1 VERSTCGRV
10 GWRTSPDKGGK
21 EAEQK
26 CVGPGT
32 VFDMLCGAAGSI

>member
-1 VERSTCGRV
+1 MGWGRSA
-10 GWRTSPDKGGK
+10 DKAGK

-32 VFDMLCGAAGSI
+32 VFDIVCVVNRRDYSWQLLLL